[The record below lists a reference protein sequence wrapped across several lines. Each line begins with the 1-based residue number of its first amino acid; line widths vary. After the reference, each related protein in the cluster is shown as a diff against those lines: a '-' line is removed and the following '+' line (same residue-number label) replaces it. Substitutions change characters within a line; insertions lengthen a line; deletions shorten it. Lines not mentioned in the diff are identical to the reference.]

1 MRVSRYLTAM
11 AALAVVASAMPA
23 QAKERLTGEAEL
35 AKMLDGRVAG
45 KPVDCVTLSQIR
57 STEIIDR
64 TAIVYTTN
72 DGTMYV
78 NRPSGANFLDDNDI
92 LVSEPRGGQ
101 ACRIDIVRLIDRG
114 SNFPSGSIGLNDF
127 VPYPRPPKVAK
138 AN

>member
-23 QAKERLTGEAEL
+23 QAKERLTGEAKL

-45 KPVDCVTLSQIR
+45 KPVDCVTLTQIR

-72 DGTMYV
+72 NGTMYV
-78 NRPSGANFLDDNDI
+78 NRPSGANFLDDDDI
-92 LVSEPRGGQ
+92 LVSEPRNGQ

-114 SNFPSGSIGLNDF
+114 SRMSSGSVGLNDF

-138 AN
+138 N

>member
-23 QAKERLTGEAEL
+23 QAKERLTGEAQL

-45 KPVDCVTLSQIR
+45 KPVDCVTLTQIR

-72 DGTMYV
+72 NGTMYV
-78 NRPSGANFLDDNDI
+78 NRPSGANFLDDDDI
-92 LVSEPRGGQ
+92 LVSEPRNGQ

-114 SNFPSGSIGLNDF
+114 SRMSSGSVGLNDF

-138 AN
+138 N

>member
-1 MRVSRYLTAM
+1 MRVSGYLTAM
-11 AALAVVASAMPA
+11 AALAAVASAMPA
-23 QAKERLTGEAEL
+23 QAKERLTGEAQL

-45 KPVDCVTLSQIR
+45 KPVDCVTLTQIR

-72 DGTMYV
+72 NGTMYV
-78 NRPSGANFLDDNDI
+78 NRPSGANFLDDDDI
-92 LVSEPRGGQ
+92 LVSEPRNGQ

-114 SNFPSGSIGLNDF
+114 SRMSSGSVGLNDF

-138 AN
+138 N

>member
-1 MRVSRYLTAM
+1 MRMSQCLTAI
-11 AALAVVASAMPA
+11 AALAVVASTVPA
-23 QAKERLTGEAEL
+23 QAKERLTGEAKL

-45 KPVDCVTLSQIR
+45 KPVDCVTLTQVR
-57 STEIIDR
+57 SSEIIDH

-78 NRPSGANFLDDNDI
+78 NRPSGANFLDDDDI
-92 LVSEPRGGQ
+92 LVSEPFNGQ

-114 SNFPSGSIGLNDF
+114 SRMPGGSVGLNDF

-138 AN
+138 N

>member
-11 AALAVVASAMPA
+11 AALAVVASALPA

-127 VPYPRPPKVAK
+127 VPYPRPKVAK

>member
-1 MRVSRYLTAM
+1 MQVSQCLTAI
-11 AALAVVASAMPA
+11 AALAVIASAVPA
-23 QAKERLTGEAEL
+23 QAKERLTGEAKL
-35 AKMLDGRVAG
+35 AQMLDGRVAG
-45 KPVDCVTLSQIR
+45 KPVDCLSLTQIR
-57 STEIIDR
+57 SSEIVDH

-92 LVSEPRGGQ
+92 LVSQPQGGQ
-101 ACRIDIVRLIDRG
+101 ACRMDIVRLVDSG
-114 SNFPSGSIGLNDF
+114 SRMSSGSIGLNDF

>member
-11 AALAVVASAMPA
+11 AALAVIASAMPA
-23 QAKERLTGEAEL
+23 QAKERLTGEAQL

-45 KPVDCVTLSQIR
+45 KPVDCVTLTQIR

-72 DGTMYV
+72 NGTMYV
-78 NRPSGANFLDDNDI
+78 NRPSGANFLDDDDI
-92 LVSEPRGGQ
+92 LVSEPRNGQ

-114 SNFPSGSIGLNDF
+114 SRMSSGSVGLNDF

-138 AN
+138 N

>member
-23 QAKERLTGEAEL
+23 QAKERLTGEAKL

-45 KPVDCVTLSQIR
+45 KPVDCVTLTQIR

-72 DGTMYV
+72 NGTMYV
-78 NRPSGANFLDDNDI
+78 NQPSGANFLDDDDI
-92 LVSEPRGGQ
+92 LVSEPRNGQ

-114 SNFPSGSIGLNDF
+114 SRMSSGSVGLNDF
-127 VPYPRPPKVAK
+127 VPYARPPKVAK
-138 AN
+138 N

>member
-1 MRVSRYLTAM
+1 MRVSGYLTAM
-11 AALAVVASAMPA
+11 AALAAVASAMPA
-23 QAKERLTGEAEL
+23 QAKERLTGGAQL

-45 KPVDCVTLSQIR
+45 KPVDCVTLTQIR

-72 DGTMYV
+72 NGTMYV
-78 NRPSGANFLDDNDI
+78 NRPSGANFLDDDDI
-92 LVSEPRGGQ
+92 LVSEPRNGQ

-114 SNFPSGSIGLNDF
+114 SRMSSGSVGLNDF

-138 AN
+138 N